1 MSPDRR
7 AGWAPVHRPLREQH
21 DVLLLD
27 LDGVVYVGDGV
38 VPRADE
44 ALAAARAAGAR
55 LCFVTNNAS
64 RTARSVADH
73 LTRIGVPAEPD
84 DVVTSAQAAAAVLA
98 EQLPSAARVLV
109 IGGEGLRAAVG
120 AVGLVAVTSAD
131 DDPAAVVQGFAPE
144 TDWRMLLEACVA
156 VRAGVRWVAT
166 NVDLTI
172 PTPRGTAPGNG
183 ALVDVV
189 RRTTGAE
196 PVVTGKPWRP
206 IMDEAAR
213 RTGATRA
220 LVVGDRLD
228 TDIAGAVNAGLPSL
242 LVLTGVSRVRDL
254 VAAPEG
260 LRPTYVAA
268 DLDGL
273 GGAHPGCG
281 PDADGWWRC
290 GRVAARV
297 RAGVVEVDR
306 PVPSAVS
313 VDEGLEA
320 LRAVCAAVWHS
331 ADDPASDTGVSGAVD
346 VQGAVEALS
355 PWTAPHGW
363 DR

>member
-1 MSPDRR
+1 M
-7 AGWAPVHRPLREQH
+7 HRPLHEQH

-27 LDGVVYVGDGV
+27 LDGVVYVGEGV
-38 VPRADE
+38 VPRADQ

-64 RTARSVADH
+64 RTPESVAEH
-73 LTRIGVPAEPD
+73 LTRIGVPAGPD

-98 EQLPSAARVLV
+98 GRLPSAARVLV
-109 IGGEGLRAAVG
+109 IGGAGLRAAVG
-120 AVGLVAVTSAD
+120 AVGLVAVASAD

-144 TDWRMLLEACVA
+144 VDWRMLLEACVA
-156 VRAGVRWVAT
+156 VRAGVPWVAT
-166 NVDLTI
+166 NVDLSI

-189 RRTTGAE
+189 RRTTDAE

-206 IMDEAAR
+206 IMDEAVR

-242 LVLTGVSRVRDL
+242 LVLTGVSRIRDL
-254 VAAPEG
+254 LTATQG

-273 GGAHPGCG
+273 GGAHPGCAV
-281 PDADGWWRC
+281 DADGWWRC

-297 RAGVVEVDR
+297 RRGRVQIDR
-306 PVPSAVS
+306 PAPSVVP

-320 LRAVCAAVWHS
+320 LRAVCAAVW
-331 ADDPASDTGVSGAVD
+331 DGASDTDVD
-346 VQGAVEALS
+346 GLGAVEALS
-355 PWTAPHGW
+355 AWTAPHGW